1 MYSIVYNI
9 HVYIVYIYVCM
20 YICMN
25 SKRACDKV
33 AVDCVLWSGVGSPV
47 ALGLL
52 HRLSQAVAT
61 LSPRYMLHFPCLL
74 RLPEGGRGGHADSV
88 INSTIFLE

>member
-1 MYSIVYNI
+1 
-9 HVYIVYIYVCM
+9 M

-74 RLPEGGRGGHADSV
+74 RLPEGRRGGHADSV